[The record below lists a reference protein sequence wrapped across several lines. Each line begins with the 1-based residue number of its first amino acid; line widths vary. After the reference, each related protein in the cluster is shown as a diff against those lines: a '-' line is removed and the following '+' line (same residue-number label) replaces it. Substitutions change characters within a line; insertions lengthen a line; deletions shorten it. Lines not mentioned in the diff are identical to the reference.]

1 MSRFS
6 FALRAIAV
14 VSLAAS
20 TAQAQSGTTSGTQPP
35 TRLPASTVMGEVGK
49 TITVQN
55 DRQTPVT
62 LYLDAGRVD
71 RAIGTVAAGAVGSV
85 AIPEWSVR
93 GQRTVKVVA
102 RIDRDAKAIASYV
115 VPLSDDRTFGLL
127 VPPAGG
133 LPSGD
138 SMLVT
143 LPKQSA
149 NVATVTVD
157 NKRAG
162 TVTVFAEQGLLF
174 VRLGEVAAQS
184 QETLRVPESLT
195 KSNAPI
201 RVFARPEGAAT
212 VSTKGLRVEQGDHIA
227 VIVM

>member
-6 FALRAIAV
+6 FALRAAAV
-14 VSLAAS
+14 LSLSASAAH
-20 TAQAQSGTTSGTQPP
+20 AQAGSQPP
-35 TRLPASTVMGEVGK
+35 ARLPATTVVGEAGK
-49 TITVQN
+49 TLTVQN

-71 RAIGTVAAGAVGSV
+71 RAIGTVAAGAIGSV
-85 AIPEWSVR
+85 TIPEWSLR

-102 RIDRDAKAIASYV
+102 RVDRDAKAIASYV
-115 VPLSDDRTFGLL
+115 VPVSDDRTFGLL
-127 VPPAGG
+127 VPPASG

-138 SMLVT
+138 SIVVS
-143 LPKQSA
+143 LPTNSA
-149 NVATVTVD
+149 NAATVTVD

-162 TVTVFAEQGLLF
+162 AVTVFAEQGLMF
-174 VRLGEVAAQS
+174 VRLGEVAAHQ

-195 KSNAPI
+195 KSKAAI

-212 VSTKGLRVEQGDHIA
+212 VSTKGVRVEQGDHIA